1 MRRKYDAKKFV
12 LEIYNY
18 NLWFESEGS
27 SDTITKKL
35 MKKNRLIQQKL
46 MKNLLIYQQC
56 NHQKMMKNK
65 KERKQK
71 ERH

>member
-18 NLWFESEGS
+18 NLWFESEGQ

-35 MKKNRLIQQKL
+35 IKKNRLIQQKL
-46 MKNLLIYQQC
+46 MKNLLIYQQY

>member
-56 NHQKMMKNK
+56 NH
-65 KERKQK
+65 
-71 ERH
+71 

>member
-1 MRRKYDAKKFV
+1 MKRKYDAKKFA

-18 NLWFESEGS
+18 NIWFESEGQY
-27 SDTITKKL
+27 DTITKKL
-35 MKKNRLIQQKL
+35 IKKNRLIQQKL

-56 NHQKMMKNK
+56 THQKMMKKK